1 MEMTF
6 RPMTPTERM
15 YSYTQSQQLIMQT
28 GCIGHLRG
36 DFGSTGE
43 QFFTSWDDH
52 RADLKSDAFKQEFD
66 EVIDALRK
74 NKSHGC
80 VLKSR
85 KDLLSACA
93 KTPDSSFGNGREYGF
108 RADTEHYSYM
118 FRLNPGKGEYNIY
131 CYCYLKQWLDR
142 HMKHAEKGIRFI
154 TPDYKELFRIA
165 DGDSI
170 RYYTA
175 GGEVRQPTCRYIDDY
190 HFETVSPGFGDLY
203 HICEFAEKYQSHNC
217 TGIIPLRKSLPD
229 KCFSYLESTG
239 EMIVITKGEK
249 GYTPT
254 GTYPQNS
261 SPKAGAFAINEANGV
276 SRAQEAA
283 MVAGSMFG
291 WDVPAAD
298 PRNYNENGEPI
309 RPQRKDRSDAR

>member
-1 MEMTF
+1 MDMTF
-6 RPMTPTERM
+6 RPMTLTERM

-28 GCIGHLRG
+28 GCIGHLRA
-36 DFGSTGE
+36 DFGSGNE
-43 QFFTSWDDH
+43 HFYSSWDDH
-52 RADLKSDAFKQEFD
+52 RTDLKSDDFKQEFD
-66 EVIDALRK
+66 NVINALREDDKYGSVFK
-74 NKSHGC
+74 NRGA
-80 VLKSR
+80 
-85 KDLLSACA
+85 LLSLCA
-93 KTPDSSFGNGREYGF
+93 RTPESSFGNGREYGF

-142 HMKHAEKGIRFI
+142 HMKQAEKGIRFI

-165 DGDSI
+165 DGDKV
-170 RYYTA
+170 RYFTP
-175 GGEVRQPTCRYIDDY
+175 GGEVREPTCRYIDDY
-190 HFETVSPGFGDLY
+190 HFETSGYGDNLY
-203 HICEFAEKYQSHNC
+203 HICEFAERYQSHNC

-239 EMIVITKGEK
+239 EMIVITKGEE

-254 GTYPQNS
+254 GTYSQNS
-261 SPKAGAFAINEANGV
+261 SPKTGASAINEANGV

-291 WDVPAAD
+291 WDIPAAD
-298 PRNYNENGEPI
+298 PKNYDNDGKPLM
-309 RPQRKDRSDAR
+309 PKHKDRGEAR

>member
-74 NKSHGC
+74 DENHGC
-80 VLKSR
+80 VLRSR

-93 KTPDSSFGNGREYGF
+93 QTPDSSFGNGREYGF

-118 FRLNPGKGEYNIY
+118 FRLKPGKGEYNIY
-131 CYCYLKQWLDR
+131 C
-142 HMKHAEKGIRFI
+142 
-154 TPDYKELFRIA
+154 
-165 DGDSI
+165 
-170 RYYTA
+170 
-175 GGEVRQPTCRYIDDY
+175 
-190 HFETVSPGFGDLY
+190 
-203 HICEFAEKYQSHNC
+203 
-217 TGIIPLRKSLPD
+217 
-229 KCFSYLESTG
+229 
-239 EMIVITKGEK
+239 
-249 GYTPT
+249 
-254 GTYPQNS
+254 
-261 SPKAGAFAINEANGV
+261 
-276 SRAQEAA
+276 
-283 MVAGSMFG
+283 
-291 WDVPAAD
+291 
-298 PRNYNENGEPI
+298 
-309 RPQRKDRSDAR
+309 

>member
-1 MEMTF
+1 MMEMTF
-6 RPMTPTERM
+6 RPMMPTERM

-74 NKSHGC
+74 DKNHGC
-80 VLKSR
+80 VLRSR

-154 TPDYKELFRIA
+154 TPE
-165 DGDSI
+165 
-170 RYYTA
+170 
-175 GGEVRQPTCRYIDDY
+175 Y
-190 HFETVSPGFGDLY
+190 HWSSKLAY
-203 HICEFAEKYQSHNC
+203 H
-217 TGIIPLRKSLPD
+217 
-229 KCFSYLESTG
+229 
-239 EMIVITKGEK
+239 
-249 GYTPT
+249 
-254 GTYPQNS
+254 
-261 SPKAGAFAINEANGV
+261 
-276 SRAQEAA
+276 
-283 MVAGSMFG
+283 
-291 WDVPAAD
+291 
-298 PRNYNENGEPI
+298 
-309 RPQRKDRSDAR
+309 

>member
-1 MEMTF
+1 MDMTF
-6 RPMTPTERM
+6 RPMTLTERM

-28 GCIGHLRG
+28 GCIGHLRA
-36 DFGSTGE
+36 DFGSGNE
-43 QFFTSWDDH
+43 HFYSSWDDH
-52 RADLKSDAFKQEFD
+52 RTDLKSDDFKHEFD
-66 EVIDALRK
+66 NVINALREDDKYGSVFK
-74 NKSHGC
+74 NRGA
-80 VLKSR
+80 
-85 KDLLSACA
+85 LLSLCA
-93 KTPDSSFGNGREYGF
+93 RTPESSFGNGREYGF

-142 HMKHAEKGIRFI
+142 HMKQAEKGIRFI
-154 TPDYKELFRIA
+154 TSDYKELFRIA
-165 DGDSI
+165 DGDKV
-170 RYYTA
+170 RYFTP
-175 GGEVRQPTCRYIDDY
+175 GGEVREPTCRYIDDY
-190 HFETVSPGFGDLY
+190 HFETSSPGFGDLY
-203 HICEFAEKYQSHNC
+203 HICEFAERYQSHNC

-229 KCFSYLESTG
+229 KCFSYLDSTG

-254 GTYPQNS
+254 GTYSQNS
-261 SPKAGAFAINEANGV
+261 SPKTGASAINKANGV

-298 PRNYNENGEPI
+298 PKNYDNDGKPLV
-309 RPQRKDRSDAR
+309 PKHKDRGEAR